1 MASLN
6 KVMLIGNA
14 GKDADLRY
22 MSNGTAKAEFSLAVN
37 NRRRTASGE
46 TEDQTEW
53 FNIVLF
59 AETAER
65 LAQYIT
71 KGKPLYIEGRLATHS
86 WEDDAGVKRY
96 RTEVI
101 ANGVQLL
108 GVRDDGRDRPPDA
121 VYVGAAESKGS
132 GRAPGPYQQR
142 QQAAADLAGV
152 DLDDLPFQ

>member
-22 MSNGTAKAEFSLAVN
+22 TANGVATATFSLAVN
-37 NRRRTASGE
+37 GRQKSAGGE
-46 TEDQTEW
+46 WQDHTEW
-53 FNIVLF
+53 FNVVLF

-71 KGKPLYIEGRLATHS
+71 KGKPLYVEGRQQTRT
-86 WEDDAGVKRY
+86 WTNDDGMKNY

-101 ANGVQLL
+101 ASAIQLL
-108 GVRDDGRDRPPDA
+108 GSRDDAQGQRDPNTERK
-121 VYVGAAESKGS
+121 AAYPRGGGYDRS
-132 GRAPGPYQQR
+132 GPAARAAYGAPG
-142 QQAAADLAGV
+142 D
-152 DLDDLPFQ
+152 DIDDLPFE